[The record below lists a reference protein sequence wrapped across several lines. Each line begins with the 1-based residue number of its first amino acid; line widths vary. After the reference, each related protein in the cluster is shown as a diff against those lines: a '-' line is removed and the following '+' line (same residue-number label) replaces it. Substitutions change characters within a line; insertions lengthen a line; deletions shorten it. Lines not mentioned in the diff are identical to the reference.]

1 MIPIEYMPPLMFA
14 GLVMFMLFGYPVSF
28 SLAAVGLFF
37 GFFSIEWGYFA
48 PSFLQAIPG
57 RIFGSILSNDLLLAI
72 PFFTFMGTILE
83 RCGLAEDMLESMG
96 QLFGT
101 VRGGLGYSVI
111 IVGFILGAVTGTVAA
126 QVIAMTLISL
136 PIMMRYKYDMRYAT
150 GVLAASGT
158 ITQLV
163 PPSLVLV
170 VLADQLG
177 KSVGDMYLGAWG
189 PSLMQIAFFALYTF
203 LLSIIKPH
211 YLPAIPK
218 EDLTLV
224 GWPLWKKCLAG
235 IVPSA
240 VLIFLV
246 LGTMMFGIATPTEA
260 GAMGAIGAIVL
271 AAMRHKDIGRFSMR
285 FFQVGVL
292 AVFGGVAA
300 FYWQPKSVLFQGLFT
315 IVYLS
320 VAWMCIRA
328 AIIPE
333 LRGLLRQAY
342 QQTARITAMVSFI
355 LIGSTCFSIV
365 FQGVDGNKWV
375 EHLLSSLPGGAW
387 GFLLVVNLFVFFLA
401 FFLDFFEIA
410 FIIVPMLAPVA
421 QKMLA
426 PIVGEHAALI
436 WFGVILCVNMQ
447 TSFMHPPFGFALFY
461 MRGVAPKEVKTTD
474 MYWGAIPFVIMQL
487 IMVAMVVLMP
497 KMVTVFLDKDLN
509 VDLDKVK
516 IEFSTEPG
524 AGGEGNDSMK
534 SQDQSFGSNAF
545 GGGADAAKDA
555 PKDEEA
561 KPAAPADAPPTAS
574 DAAKVPAAEAGK
586 SEAGK

>member
-14 GLVMFMLFGYPVSF
+14 GLVVFMLFGYPVAF
-28 SLAAVGLFF
+28 SLSAGGLFF
-37 GFFSIEWGYFA
+37 GFFAIEWNYFHPA
-48 PSFLQAIPG
+48 FLQAIPG

-83 RCGLAEDMLESMG
+83 RCGLAEDMLDSMG

-111 IVGFILGAVTGTVAA
+111 IVGFVLGAVTGTVAA

-136 PIMMRYKYDMRYAT
+136 PVMMRYKYNIRYAC

-189 PSLMQIAFFALYTF
+189 PSLLQIALFALYTF
-203 LLSIIKPH
+203 GLSIVKPH
-211 YLPAIPK
+211 YLPAIPQ
-218 EDLTLV
+218 EDLTV
-224 GWPLWKKCLAG
+224 RGWPLWKKCLAG

-271 AAMRHKDIGRFSMR
+271 AVTRDKNLGALGTRMFQIG
-285 FFQVGVL
+285 VV
-292 AVFGGVAA
+292 ATIAGVAA
-300 FYWQPKSVLFQGLFT
+300 YQFDPKGLPFR
-315 IVYLS
+315 ISFGILYLV
-320 VAWMCIRA
+320 VAYLCIRA
-328 AIIPE
+328 AFIPD

-342 QQTARITAMVSFI
+342 QQTARLTAMVGFI

-375 EHLLSSLPGGAW
+375 EHMLSSLPGGAW

-410 FIIVPMLAPVA
+410 FIIVPMLAPTA

-426 PIVGEHAALI
+426 PIVGESAALI

-461 MRGVAPKEVKTTD
+461 MRGVVPKEVKSSD
-474 MYWGAIPFVIMQL
+474 IYWGAVPFVILQL
-487 IMVAMVVLMP
+487 IMVALVVAMP
-497 KMVTVFLDKDLN
+497 KLVTVFLDKDLN
-509 VDLDKVK
+509 VDLDKVR
-516 IEFSTEPG
+516 IELPSDSEPAKSDAETQKNQDDATSDLQKALGGTDESKGDAKDG
-524 AGGEGNDSMK
+524 AGRSADDKMAVEVEK
-534 SQDQSFGSNAF
+534 SLK
-545 GGGADAAKDA
+545 GAK
-555 PKDEEA
+555 
-561 KPAAPADAPPTAS
+561 
-574 DAAKVPAAEAGK
+574 
-586 SEAGK
+586 